1 MQEEIKNIISIGE
14 NTNIEFKLASNILPK
29 SVFETVCAFLNTAG
43 GYIILGVSDNKE
55 IIGIK
60 EENIANLKKDFTTK
74 CNNDEI
80 ISPTIFC
87 ELKEIVID
95 GKKLLYTYIE
105 ESKNIHKTKNKFF
118 IRNYEG
124 DFDITN
130 NMNLIVQ
137 IHNQKNR
144 IYEEDKVYSYI
155 DVEEDLNH
163 ELIAKARKLAN
174 LNVRK
179 RHPWM
184 DMNDIE
190 LLKSAGFYKKDP
202 ITKEEGI
209 TLAGVMLFGK
219 DRTILNVNPYC
230 RTDALLRIDDLDRYD
245 DRDFIATNLLDM
257 YDRLIDFIGKY
268 TKDRF
273 TLNSENIRVSAMSI
287 IAREMVLNSIMHRSI
302 TDGHTSRVIIYED
315 KMIMENPNSFST
327 MGFITI
333 HNCVP
338 FAKNPTLANFF
349 REIGYADELGSGVK
363 RITENSI
370 LYSGK
375 PPIFEDKAMF
385 RLIVPL
391 TRDIKLNETEI
402 KEIGTSEIDNVAE
415 NNLINETL
423 KMLLYILDEQK
434 DITIKDISKKLNKS
448 EKTVKRYIIELKE
461 KGYIER
467 IGSNRC
473 GLWKIVK
480 KIEE

>member
-1 MQEEIKNIISIGE
+1 M
-14 NTNIEFKLASNILPK
+14 
-29 SVFETVCAFLNTAG
+29 
-43 GYIILGVSDNKE
+43 
-55 IIGIK
+55 
-60 EENIANLKKDFTTK
+60 
-74 CNNDEI
+74 
-80 ISPTIFC
+80 
-87 ELKEIVID
+87 
-95 GKKLLYTYIE
+95 YTYIE

-118 IRNYEG
+118 VRNYEG
-124 DFDITN
+124 NFDITN

-155 DVEEDLNH
+155 DIEEDLNH
-163 ELIAKARKLAN
+163 ELIAKARRLAD
-174 LNVRK
+174 LNVHK

-184 DMNDIE
+184 DMSDIE

-209 TLAGVMLFGK
+209 TLAGIMLFGK

-257 YDRLIDFIGKY
+257 YDRLIDFISKY

-385 RLIVPL
+385 RLVVPL
-391 TRDIKLNETEI
+391 TRDAQLNETKI
-402 KEIGTSEIDNVAE
+402 KEMVEKKPVDIKNESLTSDE
-415 NNLINETL
+415 NKIFTILINNPS
-423 KMLLYILDEQK
+423 
-434 DITIKDISKKLNKS
+434 ITAEEISKLSYFSLRKVYRTYNS
-448 EKTVKRYIIELKE
+448 LKE

-467 IGSNRC
+467 IGSDKI
-473 GLWKIVK
+473 GKWKIIK
-480 KIEE
+480 K

>member
-1 MQEEIKNIISIGE
+1 MS
-14 NTNIEFKLASNILPK
+14 
-29 SVFETVCAFLNTAG
+29 
-43 GYIILGVSDNKE
+43 
-55 IIGIK
+55 
-60 EENIANLKKDFTTK
+60 
-74 CNNDEI
+74 
-80 ISPTIFC
+80 
-87 ELKEIVID
+87 
-95 GKKLLYTYIE
+95 
-105 ESKNIHKTKNKFF
+105 
-118 IRNYEG
+118 
-124 DFDITN
+124 
-130 NMNLIVQ
+130 
-137 IHNQKNR
+137 
-144 IYEEDKVYSYI
+144 
-155 DVEEDLNH
+155 
-163 ELIAKARKLAN
+163 
-174 LNVRK
+174 
-179 RHPWM
+179 
-184 DMNDIE
+184 DIE
-190 LLKSAGFYKKDP
+190 LLKSAGFYKKDS

-209 TLAGVMLFGK
+209 TLAGIMLFGK